1 MGKSSVFVAVFTPQ
15 INSFI
20 EFIRNVLTWQPGADE
35 RGAQV
40 LAQLQIFA
48 HIILVFQL
56 NLREFYG
63 IPQQVTWVKKILK
76 DPIYAWK
83 KILKIQIH
91 QPFFDR
97 MFKIKWRLSMYTQS
111 PLFREPSK

>member
-1 MGKSSVFVAVFTPQ
+1 MGKSSVFVAVFTPL

-20 EFIRNVLTWQPGADE
+20 EFIRNVLAWQPGADA
-35 RGAQV
+35 RGARV
-40 LAQLQIFA
+40 PAQLQIFA

-83 KILKIQIH
+83 KILKIQNY
-91 QPFFDR
+91 QLFFYR
-97 MFKIKWRLSMYTQS
+97 IFKIKWRLSMSTQS